1 MKKELGEII
10 MLDDTPIKSSWF
22 YIHES
27 ERTKLNWFLYE
38 YACTL
43 YMHMKGGKNEV
54 LQRWKSR
61 RSNKQ
66 LAEFCAYFS
75 KRMKQSIYDRLSGLT
90 VATVGNE
97 DYVFDLCHTNT
108 AEENGAI
115 LDVVE
120 SSWDELLAVCE
131 ICPERCISERDEY
144 SAFFDRMESR

>member
-1 MKKELGEII
+1 MF
-10 MLDDTPIKSSWF
+10 DDTPIRTTWF
-22 YIHES
+22 YIHGS
-27 ERTKLNWFLYE
+27 EKTKLNWFLYE

-43 YMHMKGGKNEV
+43 YVHMRGSKCEV
-54 LQRWKSR
+54 LQRWKSK

-75 KRMKQSIYDRLSGLT
+75 KRMKQSIYDRLDGLT

-97 DYVFDLCHTNT
+97 DYIFDLCHTNT
-108 AEENGAI
+108 AAENGAI

-131 ICPERCISERDEY
+131 ICPTRCISERDEY
-144 SAFFDRMESR
+144 CTMFDRMDPK

>member
-1 MKKELGEII
+1 MKREMRDIG
-10 MLDDTPIKSSWF
+10 MFDDTPIKSSWF

-27 ERTKLNWFLYE
+27 EKTKLAWFLYE

-43 YMHMKGGKNEV
+43 YMHMKSSRSEV
-54 LQRWKSR
+54 LQHWKSK

-75 KRMKQSIYDRLSGLT
+75 KRMKQSIYDILDGLP
-90 VATVGNE
+90 VVTVGNE

-108 AEENGAI
+108 PAEIGAI
-115 LDVVE
+115 LEVAG

-131 ICPERCISERDEY
+131 ICPTRCISERDEY
-144 SAFFDRMESR
+144 CTMFDRMDSK